1 MTYDWICKNHDK
13 PRFQYTIQSMLVPI
27 EPPACAVCEQ
37 VMERVFNAAPT
48 HFKGGG
54 WGHQ

>member
-13 PRFQYTIQSMLVPI
+13 PRFQYTIQSMLVEI
-27 EPPACAVCEQ
+27 EAPKCAVCEQ